1 MPVAR
6 GEGKCYASGAM
17 GAEQRVPGVRA
28 PAPKAVR
35 GDSEGED
42 AREECEQHEPLERRS
57 GKPRY
62 HERLSKTRALQA
74 MSFHESHDKGVDAL

>member
-1 MPVAR
+1 MPVAG
-6 GEGKCYASGAM
+6 GEGKCFASGAM

-28 PAPKAVR
+28 PVPKAEK

-42 AREECEQHEPLERRS
+42 AREECEQHEPSERRS

-62 HERLSKTRALQA
+62 HERLSKIRALQA
-74 MSFHESHDKGVDAL
+74 MSSHGSHDKGVDAL